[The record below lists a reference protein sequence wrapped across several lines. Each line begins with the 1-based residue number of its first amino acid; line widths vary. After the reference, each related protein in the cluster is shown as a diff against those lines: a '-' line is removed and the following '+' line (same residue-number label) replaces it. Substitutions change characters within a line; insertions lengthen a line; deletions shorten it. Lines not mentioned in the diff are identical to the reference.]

1 MQKWKERKK
10 ERNFLEWKWPKSIPR
25 FFFQRRQIN
34 TSLAIDMNE
43 NKGKKKKPSWMK
55 MTYTKIKIFFQRG
68 QRNTLLDINLWY
80 RDAQGADFTVF
91 YKLGWNKI
99 SATVCVFWWLNK

>member
-43 NKGKKKKPSWMK
+43 NKGKQKKKPSWMK

-91 YKLGWNKI
+91 
-99 SATVCVFWWLNK
+99 

>member
-43 NKGKKKKPSWMK
+43 NKGKKKKNPLEWKWPIPKSK
-55 MTYTKIKIFFQRG
+55 FSFKEDKEIP
-68 QRNTLLDINLWY
+68 
-80 RDAQGADFTVF
+80 
-91 YKLGWNKI
+91 
-99 SATVCVFWWLNK
+99 C